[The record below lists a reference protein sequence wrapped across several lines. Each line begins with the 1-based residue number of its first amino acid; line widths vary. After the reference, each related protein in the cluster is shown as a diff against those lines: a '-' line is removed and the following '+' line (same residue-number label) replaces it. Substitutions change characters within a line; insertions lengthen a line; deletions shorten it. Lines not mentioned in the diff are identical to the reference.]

1 MAVPRAIKV
10 ARAKRRARIEYVR
23 EKKRAR
29 VRFWVLLGV
38 LVFLTLV
45 IALSIWE
52 KITAAFGL

>member
-1 MAVPRAIKV
+1 MSRAFKI
-10 ARAKRRARIEYVR
+10 ARARRRARIEYSR

-52 KITAAFGL
+52 KITDAFGL

>member
-1 MAVPRAIKV
+1 VPRAFKV
-10 ARAKRRARIEYVR
+10 ARAKRRARIEHSR

-38 LVFLTLV
+38 LVFLTLF

>member
-1 MAVPRAIKV
+1 V
-10 ARAKRRARIEYVR
+10 ARAKRRARIEYSR

-38 LVFLTLV
+38 LVFLTLF

>member
-1 MAVPRAIKV
+1 VQRAFAL
-10 ARAKRRARIEYVR
+10 ARAKRRARIEYSR

-38 LVFLTLV
+38 LVFLTLC